1 MNPDRRK
8 PVGVLVF
15 LLSVKGQRSKLIRGH
30 TVKRSTLKERVRGG
44 VRRFD
49 DEFEFDFQISL
60 SKTSPS
66 ANSSLNPSFFPLA
79 PHPRLVPSPPMS
91 DPTRPPHVEPLI
103 RTIAMPSD
111 TNPNGDIF
119 GGWLMA
125 QMDLAAGNAAMRRAR
140 GRCVTVAVEGMVFH
154 RPVLVGD
161 EVSLYGA
168 VLQVGRTSMTIRVEA
183 WRRSRIDEAEDKVTE
198 GTFTF
203 VAIDEN
209 RKPRLVP
216 PAP

>member
-1 MNPDRRK
+1 
-8 PVGVLVF
+8 
-15 LLSVKGQRSKLIRGH
+15 
-30 TVKRSTLKERVRGG
+30 
-44 VRRFD
+44 
-49 DEFEFDFQISL
+49 
-60 SKTSPS
+60 
-66 ANSSLNPSFFPLA
+66 
-79 PHPRLVPSPPMS
+79 MS
-91 DPTRPPHVEPLI
+91 NLTQPPHDVPLI
-103 RTIAMPSD
+103 RTIAMPAD

-168 VLQVGRTSMTIRVEA
+168 VSEVRRTSMTIRVEA
-183 WRRSRIDEAEDKVTE
+183 WRRSRIDESEHKVTE
-198 GTFTF
+198 ATFTF
-203 VAIDEN
+203 VAIDED

-216 PAP
+216 PAS